1 MLGLFRSNKN
11 KINLEGV
18 GVDMHSHLIP
28 GIDDGVKSIEESI
41 QSIKLLHEIG
51 YTHIVTTP
59 HIMSDY
65 YPNTPQII
73 KEGLEKVRLAVQK
86 EGIPIKIDA
95 AAEYY
100 IDYQFYTRFEE
111 AELLTINN
119 RFILFE
125 LSFLNPPEILKDIIF
140 KMQTAG
146 YIPILAHPERY
157 SYWFRNFNIFKEL
170 KDRGVWMQVNINSF
184 ADEYGVPTRKL
195 AEKLVKEDM
204 VDLIGSDF
212 HRPQHIEVMRMA
224 LRNKCLQ
231 KFITSGKMRNKEL
244 FA

>member
-1 MLGLFRSNKN
+1 MFGLFRSNKN
-11 KINLEGV
+11 DLNLESL

-28 GIDDGVKSIEESI
+28 GIDDGVKSIEESL
-41 QSIKLLHEIG
+41 QSIRLLHEIG
-51 YTHIVTTP
+51 YSHIVTTP

-65 YPNTPQII
+65 YPNTPEVILD
-73 KEGLEKVRLAVQK
+73 GLEKVRLAVQK
-86 EGIPIKIDA
+86 EGIPVTIDA

-100 IDYQFYTRFEE
+100 IDYQFYTRFDT
-111 AELLTINN
+111 ANLLTINN
-119 RFILFE
+119 RFLLFE

-157 SYWFRNFNIFKEL
+157 TYWFRNFNIYKEL

-195 AEKLVKEDM
+195 AEKLLKEDM

-224 LRNKCLQ
+224 LRNKHLQ
-231 KFITSGKMRNKEL
+231 KFITSGKARNREL

>member
-1 MLGLFRSNKN
+1 MFGLFRKN
-11 KINLEGV
+11 HIKLNLENI

-28 GIDDGVKSIEESI
+28 GIDDGVKSINESVR
-41 QSIKLLHEIG
+41 SIKLLHEAG
-51 YTHIVTTP
+51 YTHLVTTP

-65 YPNTPQII
+65 YPNTPEVIMD
-73 KEGLEKVRLAVQK
+73 GLEKVRLAVQK
-86 EGIPIKIDA
+86 EGIPVKIDA

-100 IDYQFYTRFEE
+100 IDYQFYKNFDE
-111 AELLTINN
+111 ANLLTINN
-119 RFILFE
+119 RFVLFE
-125 LSFLNPPEILKDIIF
+125 LSFLNPPEILKEIIF

-157 SYWFRNFNIFKEL
+157 SYWFRNFGIFKEL
-170 KDRGVWMQVNINSF
+170 KDRGVWLQLNINSF

-212 HRPQHIEVMRMA
+212 HRPQHIEVMKMA
-224 LRNKCLQ
+224 IRNKTLQ
-231 KFITSGKMRNKEL
+231 KLIASGRIRNQEL
-244 FA
+244 FQ